1 MAEPISTRLAHA
13 WNAFTS
19 VSVRDDTRAPDP
31 FSMGAS
37 YGVRPDRVRLRVSN
51 ERTIISSIYTRLSV
65 DITSVDMRHV
75 RLDDMNRYSED
86 IRSGLN
92 DCLTV
97 EANLDQAAS
106 MFRQDLISTLFDEG
120 VVAIV
125 PIDTDMD
132 PEMQGSVGIR
142 TMRVG
147 RIVQWFPRFVKV
159 SLYNDATGKREELT
173 LAKSTVAIVENPFYS
188 VMNEPNSTLQRLRR
202 KLSILDAIDEQ
213 SGSGKLDVIIQ
224 LPYPTASEKL
234 RDRAQQRL
242 ADIEFQLRGSQ
253 HGIAYADVNEKIT
266 QLNRPVENN
275 LLKQVEYLTEM
286 LYSELGLTAAIMN
299 GTADEPTML
308 NYNNRTVKPIL
319 NAFVEE
325 MRRKFLSKTA
335 RTQGQSIM
343 YFVDPFKLV
352 PISQIA
358 EIADKFARNE
368 ILTSNEIRQAIGF
381 SPFDD
386 PKADTLVNSNM
397 PQPNGDVP
405 PDAELES
412 LVEEDD
418 GGDDIMNEA
427 FDSVESSIDKVIAEL
442 EAELDDDN

>member
-1 MAEPISTRLAHA
+1 MAETITNRLAHA

-19 VSVRDDTRAPDP
+19 RDKETVQNP

-37 YGVRPDRVRLRVSN
+37 YGSRPDRVRMRVNN
-51 ERTIISSIYTRLSV
+51 ERTIISSIYTRISV
-65 DITSVDMRHV
+65 DITAVDMRHV
-75 RLDDMNRYSED
+75 KLDSKSRYSYD

-92 DCLTV
+92 ECLTV
-97 EANLDQAAS
+97 ETNLDQAAS
-106 MFRQDLISTLFDEG
+106 AFRQDVISTLLDEG
-120 VVAIV
+120 EVAIV
-125 PIDTDMD
+125 PIDTDID
-132 PEMQGSVGIR
+132 PSGAGSIGIR

-147 RIVQWFPRFVKV
+147 RVVQWFPRHVKV
-159 SLYNDATGKREELT
+159 SLYNDATGNREELT
-173 LAKSTVAIVENPFYS
+173 LDKATVALIQNPFYS

-202 KLSILDAIDEQ
+202 KLSILDAVDEQ

-224 LPYPTASEKL
+224 LPYSVRSETL
-234 RDRAQQRL
+234 RSRAEQRL
-242 ADIEFQLRGSQ
+242 TDIEFQLKGSQ

-275 LLKQVEYLTEM
+275 LLKQVEYLTEL
-286 LYSELGLTAAIMN
+286 LYSELGLTASIMN
-299 GTADEPTML
+299 GTADEATML

-319 NAFVEE
+319 NAITEE

-368 ILTSNEIRQAIGF
+368 ILSSNEIRQAIGYAP
-381 SPFDD
+381 SSD
-386 PKADTLVNSNM
+386 PNAEKLMNSNM
-397 PQPNGDVP
+397 PQASTEIPEDSEAEVSEDETDDEGD
-405 PDAELES
+405 AIL
-412 LVEEDD
+412 
-418 GGDDIMNEA
+418 NEA
-427 FDSVESSIDKVIAEL
+427 FDSVESSIDKVIADL
-442 EAELDDDN
+442 EAELADGS